1 MFSDRQA
8 ICREPYGSCFAVNW
22 VAIAVLLFGAVPLH
36 HTAYALPETT
46 ITACAQDATGA
57 SAKPSLT
64 KAVARNGP
72 AVVSVLVL
80 RPRRD
85 PFGELDGPELFQSLS
100 GLPLAEGGPSAH
112 GGASLERSFSS
123 GFIVRADG
131 QVLTS
136 AHAVHDAQEVWV
148 LTADGQRFSAVVA
161 GFDRRTDV
169 AVLKVAGRRL
179 PVVQL
184 ASTVSVCAG
193 EPVAALGAPFGLEH
207 SVSAGVV
214 SAFPRFLPGGG
225 AIPWIQTDVALNPG
239 SSGGPVFNADGVVI
253 GMSAMIFSAT
263 GIFMGVSFALPIDR
277 VMRIA
282 RQLTADA
289 PGQRG
294 YIGAVLQPVTSE
306 LAQAF
311 GLHSAGGVIVLSMDT
326 GGSADAAG
334 LRSGDVVLAVEDGQ
348 QGARAQTEPSDTGLA
363 HITHADSPS
372 DIEARISTAKPG
384 AVLGLAIWR
393 QRALKHIRLTVA
405 TAPAQYTRP
414 VAQKRTSP
422 LKRLGLAFVQNKLSA
437 QMPAGIYVDSAT
449 GPSLLA
455 GIESG
460 DRIVA
465 VNNLPV
471 LTEQDFDVALQTLS
485 RQESV
490 ALLVERERIRLY
502 VAVRLDHE

>member
-1 MFSDRQA
+1 MFSKRQA
-8 ICREPYGSCFAVNW
+8 TCRGSSGSCTAVNRI
-22 VAIAVLLFGAVPLH
+22 AIAALLFGAVLLH

-46 ITACAQDATGA
+46 ITACTQDATRA
-57 SAKPSLT
+57 LAKPSLT

-100 GLPLAEGGPSAH
+100 GLPLAEGGPTAR

-148 LTADGQRFSAVVA
+148 LTADGQRFSAVVT

-169 AVLKVAGRRL
+169 AVLKIAGRGL

-184 ASTVSVCAG
+184 VPTVSLCAG

-239 SSGGPVFNADGVVI
+239 SSGGPVFNTDGVVI

-277 VMRIA
+277 VMRVA
-282 RQLTADA
+282 QQLTANA

-311 GLHSAGGVIVLSMDT
+311 GLRSAGGVIVLSVDT

-334 LRSGDVVLAVEDGQ
+334 LRSGDVVLTVDAGE
-348 QGARAQTEPSDTGLA
+348 QGAMAETEQPVLTLVQGA
-363 HITHADSPS
+363 SPS
-372 DIEARISTAKPG
+372 DIEARISAAKPG
-384 AVLGLAIWR
+384 TVLGLAIWR

-405 TAPAQYTRP
+405 TAPTEYTRP
-414 VAQKRTSP
+414 VAPKRTTA

-465 VNNLPV
+465 VNSLPV
-471 LTEQDFDVALQTLS
+471 LTEEDFDAALQSLS
-485 RQESV
+485 RHDSV

-502 VAVRLDHE
+502 VAVRQDRE